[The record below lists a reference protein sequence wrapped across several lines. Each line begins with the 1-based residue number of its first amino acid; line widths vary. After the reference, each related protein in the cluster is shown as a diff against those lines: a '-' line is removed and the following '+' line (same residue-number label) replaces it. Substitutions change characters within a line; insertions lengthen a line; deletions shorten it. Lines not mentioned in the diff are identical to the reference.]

1 MLNNKNKHINGNV
14 LILMII
20 IIIIISIF
28 YYFNFSKTIAHGQI
42 LSSGDCNVGDFDI
55 CTNTS
60 GILNNNTDQL
70 IDNSSVINYQY
81 SNQSLTSQ
89 NDSYLSFGVFNT
101 LDPTDYPYCVYLTS
115 SLSYQS
121 KGENVT
127 ALQKYLTDRGF
138 LETGTT
144 GFYGRATELAVKK
157 FQYKNEIDTTGIA
170 GPITRE
176 TIKNLTCNP
185 ITKTV
190 TINKPVSPAGKKYID
205 QDFSST
211 SYISSSASQVNLPKT
226 SVVIPTTKANSSTT
240 NYVSVKIPTTTNV
253 KSEQIITS
261 PSLNHS
267 SIIAENN
274 SSKLSSISGIFS
286 SINKNNLYFIYKTNS
301 TSPGFCMTLNNTDC
315 TKNTNYQPLTDG
327 VSTDIFDASNLSNG

>member
-1 MLNNKNKHINGNV
+1 MSDNKNKYQYKKRN
-14 LILMII
+14 ILFLII
-20 IIIIISIF
+20 IIIIIFISF
-28 YYFNFSKTIAHGQI
+28 YFNFSKTVAHGQD

-55 CTNTS
+55 CTNSS
-60 GILNNNTDQL
+60 GIQNNNTNQVNV
-70 IDNSSVINYQY
+70 NSMTYQY
-81 SNQSLTSQ
+81 SNQSLSSQ
-89 NDSYLSFGVFNT
+89 NDSYLSYGVFNS
-101 LDPTDYPYCVYLTS
+101 LDPSNYPYCVYLTS

-157 FQYKNEIDTTGIA
+157 FQYKNEIDTTGIT

-176 TIKNLTCNP
+176 TIKNLTCSP

-190 TINKPVSPAGKKYID
+190 TINKPVTPSGKKYID
-205 QDFSST
+205 QDFTST
-211 SYISSSASQVNLPKT
+211 SYISSNVSKNSSIKT
-226 SVVIPTTKANSSTT
+226 SVVIPKTKANLSNT
-240 NYVSVKIPTTTNV
+240 NYTSVKISTTTNT
-253 KSEQIITS
+253 KSEQTVTS
-261 PSLNHS
+261 PSLNIS
-267 SIIAENN
+267 NNITENN
-274 SSKLSSISGIFS
+274 YSKLSSVSGSFS

-301 TSPGFCMTLNNTDC
+301 TSPGFCVTLNNTDC
-315 TKNTNYQPLTDG
+315 TKSINYQPLTDG